1 MPEISTLVNPTAFM
15 LLYFK
20 RENLKAHTEYTEE
33 TAGTSQHKSFSGML
47 QYRVSISI
55 VNFWLEK

>member
-1 MPEISTLVNPTAFM
+1 M

-20 RENLKAHTEYTEE
+20 RENLQAHTKYTED
-33 TAGTSQHKSFSGML
+33 TSGTSQHKSFSDML
-47 QYRVSISI
+47 QYRLSISI

>member
-1 MPEISTLVNPTAFM
+1 M

-20 RENLKAHTEYTEE
+20 RENLQVHTEYTED
-33 TAGTSQHKSFSGML
+33 TSGTSQHKSFSGML